1 MAQVNIRIDDGLKKK
16 ADELFEALGLN
27 MSTAFNI
34 FIKTSIRQ
42 KGIPFSLNLGSFT
55 NENKKIPL
63 SESRGIWKGKV
74 WMSDDFNEPLEEM
87 KEYME

>member
-1 MAQVNIRIDDGLKKK
+1 MAQVNIRIEDGLKEK

-34 FIKTSIRQ
+34 FIKTSIRHE
-42 KGIPFSLNLGSFT
+42 GIPFSLNLNT
-55 NENKKIPL
+55 LNNENRKIPR
-63 SESRGIWKGKV
+63 SELNGKWTGKV

>member
-1 MAQVNIRIDDGLKKK
+1 MAQVNIRIEDGLKEK

-42 KGIPFSLNLGSFT
+42 KGIPFILNLDSFN

-63 SESRGIWKGKV
+63 SESRGIWIDKV
-74 WMSDDFNEPLEEM
+74 WMSDDFNEPIEEM
-87 KEYME
+87 KE